1 VPSYAKP
8 DNSGSRS
15 GNSIIADR
23 YRLLELETV
32 PIRNDGQRRFG

>member
-23 YRLLELETV
+23 YRLLETV